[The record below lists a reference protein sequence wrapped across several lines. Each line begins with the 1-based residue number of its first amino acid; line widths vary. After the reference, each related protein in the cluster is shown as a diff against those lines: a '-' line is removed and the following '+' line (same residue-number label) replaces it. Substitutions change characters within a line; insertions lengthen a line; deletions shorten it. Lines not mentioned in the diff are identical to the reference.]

1 VIAAATE
8 ARAIAAGR
16 TATATTATATAAAP
30 PPPRPNHWEYTVR
43 LPSLAAGYLDVELRL
58 HGLGDDLQLCA
69 DMPRGGAGVRDLKT
83 AAGVALAAVP
93 DDPDCWDLPDAA
105 PGQPADEV
113 FRYRYDL
120 NSARYGHGDP
130 DRVSRAGDSF
140 VFNEGAVLL
149 SPSPMPEDGEVEIIF
164 ELPEGVSVS
173 PPWPKLSGAPW
184 RFSSTARQHAAGSYV
199 ALGRLRALEEVRVPG
214 GVFTITLVDLP
225 RRAPDA
231 VLHAWVAKAAKAVA
245 GFYQTVPEGRV
256 HVILV
261 PVEHAT
267 EPDVFGT
274 TLNRAAPSVV
284 MFLGAEADPESF
296 APDWMATHEIFHVG
310 NPRARG
316 RLRWLNEGSA
326 TYYQEVLRG
335 RAAMASPEKV
345 WGSLYDGFHRFCD
358 PDPGAS
364 LRDVSEGRK
373 RRAYMQLYWSGACLF
388 FRADVAI
395 REHSQGKRS
404 LDDVLR
410 DLRQRGIAQP
420 VSEAEVLA
428 TLDREAGA
436 PVASSHLDAKA
447 PIPLAALFKRLGIE
461 PTGKD
466 TVRLHDEAKGA
477 AIRKA
482 ILAPMQ

>member
-1 VIAAATE
+1 MP
-8 ARAIAAGR
+8 ARPSR
-16 TATATTATATAAAP
+16 
-30 PPPRPNHWEYTVR
+30 WEYTVR
-43 LPSLAAGYLDVELRL
+43 LPSLAAGYLEIELHL

-69 DMPRGGAGVRDLKT
+69 DMPRGGAGVRNLVT

-93 DDPDCWDLPDAA
+93 DDADCWDLPDAA

-120 NSARYGHGDP
+120 NIARYGHGDP
-130 DRVSRAGDSF
+130 DRVSRAGESY

-149 SPSPMPEDGEVEIIF
+149 SPSPMPEDAEVEIAF

-173 PPWPKLSGAPW
+173 PPWKRLPGAPW
-184 RFSSTARQHAAGSYV
+184 RFSSTARQHAAGSYI
-199 ALGRLRALEEVRVPG
+199 ALGKLRALDEVTAPG
-214 GVFTITLVDLP
+214 GVFTIALVDLP
-225 RRAPDA
+225 HRAPDA
-231 VLHAWVAKAAKAVA
+231 VLRAWVARAAEAVA
-245 GFYQTVPEGRV
+245 AFHQTVPEGRV

-261 PVEHAT
+261 PVAHAT

-274 TLNRAAPSVV
+274 TLCRATPSVV
-284 MFLGAEADPESF
+284 MFLGAEADPDSF
-296 APDWMATHEIFHVG
+296 ATDWMATHELFHVG
-310 NPRARG
+310 NPRTSK

-335 RAAMASPEKV
+335 RASMASPEKV
-345 WGSLYDGFHRFCD
+345 WGSLYDGFNRFCA
-358 PDPGAS
+358 PDPNAS

-410 DLRQRGIAQP
+410 ELRLRGLAKPI
-420 VSEAEVLA
+420 SEAEVLE

-436 PVASSHLDAKA
+436 PVASSHLDTKA
-447 PIPLAALFKRLGIE
+447 PIPLGALFKRLGIE

-477 AIRKA
+477 WIRKA
-482 ILAPMQ
+482 ILAPVR